1 MSQQLEYQ
9 VEAIPT
15 NGIPT
20 QQPQATAGTLRA
32 EGAEATIQASR
43 VWHRTHTRARRPWPW
58 RVGVAGLIIVTVA
71 MLLWQ
76 SYRPQ
81 VVSVIQPTLTTITE
95 SLSTTGRVSGTM
107 ETLVGVQAS
116 GIMDRLLVR
125 EGDRVTAG
133 QQLAVLKNNVAE
145 AQVAQA
151 QAALNTVRAQFAQ
164 VARAPLHSDIET
176 AAEQVRQARAQLA
189 QQHTAVAQAEHAVAQ
204 ARAQLRQLEAE
215 QDLTAK
221 QYERSAQLA
230 ARGFIAQTE
239 FDQAHTNRRVAE
251 DKVWAQQ
258 QALAAAQANV
268 RALQAGAEAAQA
280 NVRAQEARLRTVQTG
295 VRSEDIQVARERVE
309 EAEHALQ
316 VTRQQA
322 TNAMVTAPF
331 AGTVTVIYAEVGQSV
346 GAQGVLK
353 LVSRDVEIRVDVD
366 ESHLADVSA
375 GQEVILSSSTFQEST
390 FRGTVSKIA
399 AAVDEARGTVTV
411 TIVPMAPPEWLR
423 LGQTVQVNIITHPA
437 VQRLL
442 VPATA
447 IILVADHS
455 GVLVVEH
462 GQAQQKTVLTRP
474 PTAQGVPVLVGLT
487 VHDRVITN
495 PQGIE
500 ANTAVRIRGGTR
512 EATPCLPLP
521 GAQSC

>member
-9 VEAIPT
+9 REATPT
-15 NGIPT
+15 TGIPT
-20 QQPQATAGTLRA
+20 QPPHATAGTLRPG
-32 EGAEATIQASR
+32 EAEATVQVSR
-43 VWHRTHTRARRPWPW
+43 VWHRTPIRTRRPWPW
-58 RVGVAGLIIVTVA
+58 RVRGLALTVVTITV
-71 MLLWQ
+71 LLWQ
-76 SYRPQ
+76 AYQPK

-95 SLSTTGRVSGTM
+95 SLATTGRVSGTT
-107 ETLVGVQAS
+107 ETLVGAQAS
-116 GIMDRLLVR
+116 GILDRLWVR

-133 QQLAVLKNNVAE
+133 APLAVLKNNVAE

-151 QAALNTVRAQFAQ
+151 HAALNMVRAQFVQ
-164 VARAPLHSDIET
+164 VARAPLHSDIKM
-176 AAEQVRQARAQLA
+176 AAEQVQQARAQLA
-189 QQHTAVAQAEHAVAQ
+189 QQRTAVVQAEHATAQ
-204 ARAQLRQLEAE
+204 VRAQLRQLEAE
-215 QDLTAK
+215 QALTAK

-239 FDQAHTNRRVAE
+239 FDQAHTNRRIAE
-251 DKVWAQQ
+251 DKVRAQQ

-268 RALQAGAEAAQA
+268 QALQAGVEAAQA
-280 NVRAQEARLRTVQTG
+280 NVRAQEARLRTVQIG
-295 VRSEDIQVARERVE
+295 ARSEDIQVARERVE
-309 EAEHALQ
+309 EAEQALQ

-331 AGTVTVIYAEVGQSV
+331 AGTVTAIHAEVGQSV

-353 LVSRDVEIRVDVD
+353 LVSRDVDIRVHVD

-390 FRGTVSKIA
+390 FRGTVAKIA

-411 TIVPMAPPEWLR
+411 TIVPMAPPDWLR
-423 LGQTVQVNIITHPA
+423 PGQTVQVNIITHPA

-447 IILVADHS
+447 IIRIGDRS

-474 PTAQGVPVLVGLT
+474 PTAQGVPVLAGLT
-487 VHDRVITN
+487 GHERVITN

-500 ANTAVRIRGGTR
+500 ASDAVRIRGGTR
-512 EATPCLPLP
+512 EGITCLPLP